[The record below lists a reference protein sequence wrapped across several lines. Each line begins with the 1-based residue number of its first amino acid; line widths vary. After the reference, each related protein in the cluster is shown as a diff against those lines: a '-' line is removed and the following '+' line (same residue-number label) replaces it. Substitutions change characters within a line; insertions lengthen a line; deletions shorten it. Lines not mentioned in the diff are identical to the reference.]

1 MEFCN
6 FLDKQSK
13 VVKIIFALPFLD
25 IIWSVYKL
33 IKSLEK
39 NDTIGIVV
47 GIILLLLGPSI
58 LWIVDIITI
67 ALYDKVIWFD

>member
-25 IIWSVYKL
+25 IIWSVYRL

>member
-6 FLDKQSK
+6 FLDNQSK

-25 IIWSVYKL
+25 IIWSVYRL

-39 NDTIGIVV
+39 NPAKG
-47 GIILLLLGPSI
+47 
-58 LWIVDIITI
+58 
-67 ALYDKVIWFD
+67 

>member
-6 FLDKQSK
+6 FLDNQSK

-25 IIWSVYKL
+25 IIWSVYRL

>member
-6 FLDKQSK
+6 FLDNQSK

-25 IIWSVYKL
+25 IIWSVYRL

-39 NDTIGIVV
+39 NDSIGIVV

>member
-1 MEFCN
+1 MAFCN
-6 FLDKQSK
+6 FLDNQSK

-25 IIWSVYKL
+25 IIWSVYRL

-47 GIILLLLGPSI
+47 GIILLVLGPSI